1 MALTLD
7 RIDALEQDLKSRA
20 FLYDDPTT
28 FRAAIGLAMSMV
40 REDSRH
46 REEEEES
53 PERGIRRRSRPSP
66 GL

>member
-1 MALTLD
+1 MALELE
-7 RIDALEQDLKSRA
+7 RIDDLEQDLKSRA

-40 REDSRH
+40 RDRARTGDEATKDEQSE
-46 REEEEES
+46 REL
-53 PERGIRRRSRPSP
+53 RPP